1 MLKAAET
8 GTASGNYSLVTVL
21 GDGKNG
27 RRQVTLGIQ
36 FDEAS
41 GDLGRVLDLYA
52 KRGGRYAQ
60 ELSRYRSLVNTGDD
74 DVSTVL
80 ARDNTFKALL
90 REAGSDPVM
99 QSVQDF
105 IFAAETWDPAQ
116 RWFDKNGFT
125 LPLSMLV
132 ISDSFLQSGSML
144 WFLRQ
149 RFKEVPPAKGGR
161 EKVFI
166 SDYTNH
172 RHLWLSGSGNRAIHN
187 SAYRTRCYLS
197 QINSDNWDLDSLP
210 IVMNEVR
217 VA

>member
-1 MLKAAET
+1 VLKAAET
-8 GTASGNYSLVTVL
+8 GTPSGNYSLVTVL

-41 GDLGRVLDLYA
+41 GDLGRVLDLYT
-52 KRGGRYAQ
+52 KGSGRYAQ
-60 ELSRYRSLVNTGDD
+60 ELSRYRSLVDTGDNT
-74 DVSTVL
+74 STVL
-80 ARDNTFKALL
+80 ARNDAFKSLL
-90 REAGSDPVM
+90 RAAGNDPVM
-99 QSVQDF
+99 QSAQDS

-116 RWFDKNGFT
+116 QWFDKNGFT
-125 LPLSMLV
+125 LPLSILV
-132 ISDSFLQSGSML
+132 IADSFLQSGSML

-149 RFKEVPPAKGGR
+149 RFKEVPPARGGR

-187 SAYRTRCYLS
+187 SAYRTRCYLA
-197 QINSDNWDLDSLP
+197 QINSENWNLNSLP
-210 IVMNEVR
+210 IVMNGVR
-217 VA
+217 VV

>member
-1 MLKAAET
+1 
-8 GTASGNYSLVTVL
+8 VTVL
-21 GDGKNG
+21 ADGKNG

-41 GDLGRVLDLYA
+41 GDLGRVLDLYT
-52 KRGGRYAQ
+52 KRDGRYAQ
-60 ELSRYRSLVNTGDD
+60 ELSRYQSLVDTGDNT
-74 DVSTVL
+74 STVL

-99 QSVQDF
+99 QSVQDNV
-105 IFAAETWDPAQ
+105 FAAETWDPAQ
-116 RWFDKNGFT
+116 RWFTDNGFT

-144 WFLRQ
+144 QFLRN
-149 RFKEVPPAKGGR
+149 RFREVPPAQGGR

-166 SDYTNH
+166 TDYTYVRNN
-172 RHLWLSGSGNRAIHN
+172 WLFGHPNRAIHN
-187 SAYRTRCYLS
+187 SAYRTRCYLA
-197 QINSDNWDLDSLP
+197 QINSDNWNLDSLP
-210 IVMNEVR
+210 IVMNGVK

>member
-1 MLKAAET
+1 MKAAET

-41 GDLGRVLDLYA
+41 GDLGRVLDLYI
-52 KRGGRYAQ
+52 KREGRYAQ
-60 ELSRYRSLVNTGDD
+60 ELSRFRPLVDTGASN
-74 DVSTVL
+74 STVL
-80 ARDNTFKALL
+80 AKNNAFESLL
-90 REAGSDPVM
+90 RTAGNDPVM
-99 QSVQDF
+99 QSAQDS

-116 RWFDKNGFT
+116 RWFNENGFT

-132 ISDSFLQSGSML
+132 IADSFLQSGSML

-149 RFKEVPPAKGGR
+149 RFKEVPPVKGGR

-166 SDYTNH
+166 SNYTNH

-187 SAYRTRCYLS
+187 SAYRTRCYLA

-210 IVMNEVR
+210 IVMNGVR

>member
-21 GDGKNG
+21 ADGKGG

-41 GDLGRVLDLYA
+41 GDLGRALDLYTQN
-52 KRGGRYAQ
+52 GGRYAQ
-60 ELSRYRSLVNTGDD
+60 ELSRYRQLIDTGDNT
-74 DVSTVL
+74 STVL
-80 ARDNTFKALL
+80 ARNDAFKSLL
-90 REAGSDPVM
+90 RAAGKDPVM
-99 QSVQDF
+99 QSAQDS

-116 RWFDKNGFT
+116 RWFTDNGFT

-144 WFLRQ
+144 WFLRR
-149 RFKEVPPAKGGR
+149 RFKEVPPAQGGR

-166 SDYTNH
+166 ENYTEA
-172 RHLWLSGSGNRAIHN
+172 RHLWLSGHLNRAIHN
-187 SAYRTRCYLS
+187 SAYRTRCYLA
-197 QINSDNWDLDSLP
+197 QINSENWNLDSLP
-210 IVMNEVR
+210 IVMNGVR
-217 VA
+217 VV

>member
-1 MLKAAET
+1 VLKAAET
-8 GTASGNYSLVTVL
+8 GTPSGNYSLVTVL
-21 GDGKNG
+21 ADGKNG

-41 GDLGRVLDLYA
+41 GDLGRVLDLYG
-52 KRGGRYAQ
+52 KDGGRYAQ
-60 ELSRYRSLVNTGDD
+60 ELSRYRSLVDTGD

-80 ARDNTFKALL
+80 ARDDTFKALL
-90 REAGSDPVM
+90 REAGGDPVM
-99 QSVQDF
+99 QAVQDN

-116 RWFDKNGFT
+116 RWFNENGFT

-166 SDYTNH
+166 ADYTNH

-187 SAYRTRCYLS
+187 SAYRTRCYLA

-210 IVMNEVR
+210 IVMNGVR